1 MSESE
6 INTELREER
15 LWALEE
21 RRFTSTR
28 IQIESVTELG
38 DSVSSILEVGP
49 GSGYFTTFTKGLGYS
64 VKTADIKPWS
74 DPDYLGDVR
83 ELDIEE
89 KFDLVAAFEMLQH
102 LPFSELA
109 PTLTKLSALSN
120 KYVFIS
126 VPARTHRLGFSIEI
140 PTLIAPRRLGLGWLR
155 GLHSFSLKWEWPR
168 AADPNEREWT
178 CRDDYWNPHYW
189 EVGRKSY
196 PRSRVL
202 DEIKSA
208 GLRILWAKYNPQFHH
223 HLFVLA
229 EKVST

>member
-28 IQIESVTELG
+28 IQVVSVTDLG

-74 DPDYLGDVR
+74 DPDFLGDVR
-83 ELDIEE
+83 ELDIQE

-102 LPFSELA
+102 IPYSELA
-109 PTLTKLSALSN
+109 STLEKFAALSN
-120 KYVFIS
+120 RYVLIS
-126 VPARTHRLGFSIEI
+126 VPARTHRLRFS
-140 PTLIAPRRLGLGWLR
+140 
-155 GLHSFSLKWEWPR
+155 FV
-168 AADPNEREWT
+168 T
-178 CRDDYWNPHYW
+178 C
-189 EVGRKSY
+189 
-196 PRSRVL
+196 
-202 DEIKSA
+202 
-208 GLRILWAKYNPQFHH
+208 PQYLY
-223 HLFVLA
+223 HLLC
-229 EKVST
+229 